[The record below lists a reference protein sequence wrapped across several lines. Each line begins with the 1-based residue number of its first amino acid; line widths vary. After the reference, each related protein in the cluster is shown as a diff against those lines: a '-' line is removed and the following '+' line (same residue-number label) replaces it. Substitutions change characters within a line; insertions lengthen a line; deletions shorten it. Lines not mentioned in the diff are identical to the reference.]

1 MDENRLREDQKQ
13 FRKLRKLLR
22 QIEHL
27 ELVTRKLNEEEEQK
41 VARRDEYR
49 LRLIELTSSYKG
61 DELIRLI
68 DENSTTKNIG
78 GNQEESYQEQDV
90 VEASADDLNELVEEF
105 EKMGHKSEPE
115 PEPELSE
122 VVNTAPTITTTEKK
136 EEKKVE
142 VDTKIPSE
150 KKKKKKPTVVTF
162 DAFTNPSVHVDLITA
177 VDIYPDLDLIV
188 TGRFLFR

>member
-68 DENSTTKNIG
+68 DENSTTTTNID
-78 GNQEESYQEQDV
+78 GNQEESYQDQDV
-90 VEASADDLNELVEEF
+90 VEASTDDLNELVEEF

-115 PEPELSE
+115 PEVVE
-122 VVNTAPTITTTEKK
+122 VVNTTPTITKEEKK

-142 VDTKIPSE
+142 VETKIPSE

-162 DAFTNPSVHVDLITA
+162 DAFTKPAVHVDLITA
-177 VDIYPDLDLIV
+177 VDIYPDLGLIV